1 VRYNHI
7 PYTEIQTVL
16 SRFPHIGLKMYLIAA
31 SDQRTTGGMPAFGLK
46 VSNFVF
52 LLNLCKCGL
61 AGPLRIELR
70 SEKQE
75 VVEKVTLQSEPPVTQ
90 LCCRSSLCSTL
101 LSLSICVWLSG
112 NSSIPR

>member
-1 VRYNHI
+1 MSDRHPIHGNADCVKYI
-7 PYTEIQTVL
+7 
-16 SRFPHIGLKMYLIAA
+16 PHIGLKMYLIAA
-31 SDQRTTGGMPAFGLK
+31 SDQRTTGVMPAFGLK

-75 VVEKVTLQSEPPVTQ
+75 LVEKVTL
-90 LCCRSSLCSTL
+90 
-101 LSLSICVWLSG
+101 
-112 NSSIPR
+112 